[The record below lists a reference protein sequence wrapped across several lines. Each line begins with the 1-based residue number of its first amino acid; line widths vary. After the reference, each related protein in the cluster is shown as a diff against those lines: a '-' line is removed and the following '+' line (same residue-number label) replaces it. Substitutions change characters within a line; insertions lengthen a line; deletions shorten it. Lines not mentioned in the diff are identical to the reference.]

1 MSLSLDLQKGEFRE
15 GIYYAV
21 HVQLSSLVGLSMHV
35 FMQVAPKEA
44 GAHEQ
49 EMHVKDMYRC
59 AEGA

>member
-1 MSLSLDLQKGEFRE
+1 MVHVGFSSLS
-15 GIYYAV
+15 
-21 HVQLSSLVGLSMHV
+21 GLSMHM

-49 EMHVKDMYRC
+49 EVDVKGMYRC